1 MANKR
6 QKKKQQ
12 KRTEELAKKKVMIE
26 ETVDTNIEEAEA
38 AIEEYEKEMMVEEN
52 VEEVE
57 EVKEE
62 SVEDKEDI
70 KKEIVVEKIEEEQK
84 KEIKTEEDFSE
95 RLDDILN
102 QTSNGTQ
109 MSDLSDMKQK
119 EVTKNAEKIADEY
132 KDKEKFT
139 MKDITKLMKNSGMSY
154 RQIMQQI
161 KAIGK
166 ATEEYAETQGDD
178 FDRKEFLRKQMEQRL
193 SKK

>member
-12 KRTEELAKKKVMIE
+12 KRAEELAKKKLMIE
-26 ETVDTNIEEAEA
+26 ETVDTNLEEAEV

-52 VEEVE
+52 IEK
-57 EVKEE
+57 VKEE
-62 SVEDKEDI
+62 SVEDKEDF
-70 KKEIVVEKIEEEQK
+70 KKEIVEEKIEEESK

-95 RLDDILN
+95 RLDGILN
-102 QTSNGTQ
+102 QTSNGAQ

-119 EVTKNAEKIADEY
+119 EITKNAEKMANEY

>member
-12 KRTEELAKKKVMIE
+12 KRAEELAKKKLMIE
-26 ETVDTNIEEAEA
+26 ETVDTNLEEAEV

-52 VEEVE
+52 IEK
-57 EVKEE
+57 VKEE
-62 SVEDKEDI
+62 SVEDKEDF
-70 KKEIVVEKIEEEQK
+70 KKEIVEEKIEEESK

-95 RLDDILN
+95 RLDGILN
-102 QTSNGTQ
+102 QTSNDAQ

-119 EVTKNAEKIADEY
+119 EVTKNAEKMANEY

-166 ATEEYAETQGDD
+166 ATEEYAETKGDD

-193 SKK
+193 SNK